1 MKTFKDVFKEL
12 RQSRDLTQTELAK
25 QLKISRS
32 TVGMYEAGNRVP
44 HREDLENIA
53 DFFNVDI
60 DYLLGRTDKTTL
72 IPRSHYIDNVA
83 REYADFLRQHPEYK
97 SLFDASMKVSRKDIH
112 IVRELLE
119 RFGDD
124 S

>member
-1 MKTFKDVFKEL
+1 
-12 RQSRDLTQTELAK
+12 
-25 QLKISRS
+25 
-32 TVGMYEAGNRVP
+32 MYEAGNRVP

>member
-1 MKTFKDVFKEL
+1 MKAFKDVFKEL